1 MTTLNNVPS
10 PRPSSITRKV
20 AWLNIFIQ
28 LAFPIVPT
36 MPTQTFANEN
46 NFKKHNISDINQKN
60 TYQVKAGDTP
70 ESIAKKFNIKLFK
83 LIEANPQHVSL
94 TGELKINDGTILNI
108 PNEYLLKK
116 KWLNNQ
122 DEAIPS
128 TEGEELAKIIVDN
141 SFLLNKDIDVTQ
153 YAIGQISS
161 KSNQKIEQWL
171 NQFGHAR
178 VSLSADKNFTLRN
191 SSAELLIPLYEQKEK
206 LIFAQTNYH
215 RKDLRCQFNY
225 GIGYR
230 YFTEKFMVGINGFYD
245 HDLTHHHNRLGIGAE
260 IWRDYFKLSSNHY
273 HRLSSWRSSN
283 NILDYSERPANGW
296 DIRTEGYFPAYP
308 QLGTK
313 LIFEQYYGKEV
324 GLFGKDNRLE
334 NPHAYTAGLTYTPVP
349 LITFGAERRFGLN
362 DNSDNKF
369 DVNIQYR
376 LGESLSSQLNSDNVR
391 ATRLMSGNRYDFVN
405 RNNDI
410 VLEYKKK
417 TLVFLSI
424 TPTINGYA
432 KEEKDLGV

>member
-1 MTTLNNVPS
+1 MSLKMTTLNNVPS

-28 LAFPIVPT
+28 LAFPIVTT

-46 NFKKHNISDINQKN
+46 NFKKHNISDINQQN
-60 TYQVKAGDTP
+60 TYQVKVGDTP

-153 YAIGQISS
+153 YAISQISS

-178 VSLSADKNFTLRN
+178 VSLSADKNLTLKN
-191 SSAELLIPLYEQKEK
+191 SSAEL
-206 LIFAQTNYH
+206 F
-215 RKDLRCQFNY
+215 
-225 GIGYR
+225 
-230 YFTEKFMVGINGFYD
+230 
-245 HDLTHHHNRLGIGAE
+245 
-260 IWRDYFKLSSNHY
+260 HY
-273 HRLSSWRSSN
+273 MN
-283 NILDYSERPANGW
+283 
-296 DIRTEGYFPAYP
+296 
-308 QLGTK
+308 
-313 LIFEQYYGKEV
+313 
-324 GLFGKDNRLE
+324 
-334 NPHAYTAGLTYTPVP
+334 
-349 LITFGAERRFGLN
+349 
-362 DNSDNKF
+362 
-369 DVNIQYR
+369 
-376 LGESLSSQLNSDNVR
+376 
-391 ATRLMSGNRYDFVN
+391 
-405 RNNDI
+405 
-410 VLEYKKK
+410 KKK
-417 TLVFLSI
+417 S
-424 TPTINGYA
+424 
-432 KEEKDLGV
+432 